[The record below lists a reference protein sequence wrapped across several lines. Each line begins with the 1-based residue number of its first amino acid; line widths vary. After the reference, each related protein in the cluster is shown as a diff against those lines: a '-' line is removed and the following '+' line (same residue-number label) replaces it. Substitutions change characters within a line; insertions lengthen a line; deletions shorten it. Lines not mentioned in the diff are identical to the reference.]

1 MKHPRISK
9 SALLAAV
16 LFVASSLANA
26 MPADAV
32 ERFTQGNCSSRQ
44 VDGSDLSAGHEF
56 LVFAEYESSR
66 WSAIFIEIA
75 TGNRE
80 TMSIATDGTAANANS
95 TDHHR

>member
-44 VDGSDLSAGHEF
+44 VGGSDLSAGQEF

-66 WSAIFIEIA
+66 WISDF
-75 TGNRE
+75 
-80 TMSIATDGTAANANS
+80 
-95 TDHHR
+95 H